1 MSQSTKPKPQPKLQ
15 NVVIVSPALASAN
28 NGNWQTA
35 KRYRQMLV
43 GQFRVRLVS
52 EWDGAE
58 SDAVLIALH
67 ARRSYPSI
75 AAWFAA
81 RGSNGLVVV
90 LTGTDLYRDI
100 KQDAQ
105 AQQSLQW
112 AARLVVLQATG
123 LAELAAP
130 LRKKTTVL
138 LQSTTPR
145 VTLPKAIGRVR
156 AVMVG
161 HLRPEKAP
169 QTLFEAAA
177 LLAAQ
182 PDIHFRHIGGEH
194 DLQLAQRA
202 RQTAAHYPQYQFI
215 GALSHAATRREIQRA
230 HVLVHTSI
238 MEGGAHVLM
247 EAICSG
253 VPVIASRIAGNIGML
268 GDDYAGLFEVGDAQG
283 LATLLLKFKNEP
295 SFALSLQKQCALR
308 APLFEPT
315 HERSGLITIIKNTL
329 LA

>member
-1 MSQSTKPKPQPKLQ
+1 MSQFTKPTPKPKLPS
-15 NVVIVSPALASAN
+15 VVIVSPALASAN

-75 AAWFAA
+75 AAWHAA

-169 QTLFEAAA
+169 QTVFEAAA

-182 PDIHFRHIGGEH
+182 HEIDFRHIGGEH
-194 DLQLAQRA
+194 DLQLAQQA
-202 RQTAAHYPQYQFI
+202 RQTAQHYPQYQFM
-215 GALSHAATRREIQRA
+215 GELSHAATRSQIQRA

-268 GDDYAGLFEVGDAQG
+268 GEDYAGLFEVGDAQG

-295 SFALSLQKQCALR
+295 IFATHLQKQCARR
-308 APLFEPT
+308 APLFEPA
-315 HERSGLITIIKNTL
+315 HERSGLITIIENTL

>member
-1 MSQSTKPKPQPKLQ
+1 MSQSTKPKPQPKLPS
-15 NVVIVSPALASAN
+15 VVIVSPALASAN

-177 LLAAQ
+177 LLAAH

-295 SFALSLQKQCALR
+295 SFASQLQKQCALR

>member
-177 LLAAQ
+177 LLAAH